1 MRTLVIGRLALLA
14 GAAVLV
20 LGFVPAAAGDDCDL
34 SLNARVTAAPGSTI
48 QGSAELSADE
58 THVTASMKIENLN
71 PGEAYTIWF
80 AYIDDPSKSGNYP
93 GGTAGV
99 CADADAI
106 TPADDPVGV
115 FGRMDGAGAGSRSL
129 GGSGAS
135 WAPAL
140 RASGLASK

>member
-20 LGFVPAAAGDDCDL
+20 LGFVPAAAGDIFDL
-34 SLNARVTAAPGSTI
+34 SLNARVTAAPGWT

-115 FGRMDGAGAGSRSL
+115 FGRMDGAVAGSRSL